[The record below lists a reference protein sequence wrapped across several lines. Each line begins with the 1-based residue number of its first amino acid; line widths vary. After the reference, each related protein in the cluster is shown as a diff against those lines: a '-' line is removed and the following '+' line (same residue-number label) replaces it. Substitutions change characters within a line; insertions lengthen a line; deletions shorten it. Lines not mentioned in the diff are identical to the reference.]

1 MSDAVRDIFADWSL
15 PVWLT
20 FSLAVTALIYLRG
33 WVALRRSRSGSFGVF
48 RLASF
53 LTGLTILWVAIG
65 SSLDGFADAMLS
77 AHMVEHLILMS
88 VVPPL
93 LLYGWPVVPMLRGVP
108 SGLRDAVVSPLIRSS
123 ALRRIGR
130 WLATPLVAWL
140 AMNLTF
146 LGWHIPAA
154 YDFALEHENW
164 HAVEHLCFL
173 GTSLLFW
180 WCILRP
186 WPAEPH
192 RRNWGILI
200 YLISADVV
208 NTLLSAFLAF
218 CGRPVYPYYL
228 SHSNPFQIAPEEDQV
243 LGAVVMWV
251 LGSLVFLV
259 PAMVIA
265 YRLVESNKSS
275 TRRRGVFRADDQAK
289 PMNDLVLTQKLMG
302 NGQACG
308 DPRGETA
315 LKNPDV
321 ANASVLE
328 RHGNAGAAEL
338 VR

>member
-20 FSLAVTALIYLRG
+20 LSVVLTALVYIKG
-33 WVALRRSRSGSFGVF
+33 WFAIRKTQSARFNTA

-53 LTGLTILWVAIG
+53 VAGLAVLWLAIG
-65 SSLDGFADAMLS
+65 SPLDGFADTMLS
-77 AHMVEHLILMS
+77 AHMVEHLLLMS

-93 LLYGWPVVPMLRGVP
+93 LLFGWPVVPLLRGVP
-108 SGLRDAVVSPLIRSS
+108 ASLRHVVVAPLIRAQS
-123 ALRRIGR
+123 LRR
-130 WLATPLVAWL
+130 LAHLAVTPLVAWL

-164 HAVEHLCFL
+164 HSVEHLCFL

-200 YLISADVV
+200 YLISADVI

-228 SHSNPFQIAPEEDQV
+228 SHPSIFPIAPEEDQV
-243 LGAVVMWV
+243 LGAVIMWV

-265 YRLVESNKSS
+265 YRLIELKEPSGSRPYTVRHTDQ
-275 TRRRGVFRADDQAK
+275 TRV
-289 PMNDLVLTQKLMG
+289 
-302 NGQACG
+302 
-308 DPRGETA
+308 
-315 LKNPDV
+315 
-321 ANASVLE
+321 
-328 RHGNAGAAEL
+328 
-338 VR
+338 